1 MKIDTNKIEKEDSI
15 ENMECYK
22 AAKEYQKEMFEEINQ
37 LKAIF
42 IKENS

>member
-1 MKIDTNKIEKEDSI
+1 MNLNTNKIEKEESI

-42 IKENS
+42 IKENN